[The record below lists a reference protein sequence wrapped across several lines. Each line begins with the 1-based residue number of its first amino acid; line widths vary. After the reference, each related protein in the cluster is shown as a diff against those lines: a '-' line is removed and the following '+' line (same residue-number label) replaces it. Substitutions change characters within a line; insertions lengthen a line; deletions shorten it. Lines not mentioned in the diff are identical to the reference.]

1 MIPAPAFN
9 PFAKVRFMPETSRPK
24 VELYTKWGCPYC
36 VAAKAL
42 FQSKGVDFE
51 EHDITMGGAKR
62 AEMLERVPGAVTVP
76 QILIGGQAYGGF
88 DDVSALDRAGKLDPL
103 LGL

>member
-1 MIPAPAFN
+1 MAG
-9 PFAKVRFMPETSRPK
+9 PK
-24 VELYTKWGCPYC
+24 VEMYTKWGCPYC

-42 FQSKGVDFE
+42 FDKKGIAFE
-51 EHDITMGGAKR
+51 EYDITMGGPKR
-62 AEMLERVPGAVTVP
+62 AEMLERVPGAMTVP
-76 QILIGGQAYGGF
+76 QILIDDAPYGGF